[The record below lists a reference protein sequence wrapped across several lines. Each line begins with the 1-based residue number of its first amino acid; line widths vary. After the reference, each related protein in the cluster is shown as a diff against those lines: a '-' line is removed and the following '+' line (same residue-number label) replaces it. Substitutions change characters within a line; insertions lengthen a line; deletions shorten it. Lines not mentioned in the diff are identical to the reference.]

1 MILYFADMTG
11 AISATEQPGFFPVH
25 EGNVP
30 SIGAGEKIEQDKL
43 QWCGE
48 YWEMTYKVVSA
59 AKYSAGEW
67 LDLVGFGSS
76 QQPTLIYLKLQ
87 LGMYGRRSDK
97 LNATE
102 QFLNSVL
109 TSFAHDPTPR
119 CDWQQPP
126 YAFQEVVAECMEVL
140 AS

>member
-1 MILYFADMTG
+1 MY
-11 AISATEQPGFFPVH
+11 
-25 EGNVP
+25 
-30 SIGAGEKIEQDKL
+30 KL
-43 QWCGE
+43 LP
-48 YWEMTYKVVSA
+48 A

-67 LDLVGFGSS
+67 LELVGFGSS

-109 TSFAHDPTPR
+109 TAFAHDPTPR
-119 CDWQQPP
+119 CDWEQPP
-126 YAFQEVVAECMEVL
+126 YQFQEVVAECMEVL
-140 AS
+140 A